1 MHQICE
7 HLLHFKQLDVILKHV
22 KAIID
27 AFLADPAKGPSSTFA
42 ILFTISGVLHLWQS
56 RQVGC

>member
-1 MHQICE
+1 M
-7 HLLHFKQLDVILKHV
+7 LKHV
-22 KAIID
+22 EATTD

-42 ILFTISGVLHLWQS
+42 ILLTISGVLHLWQS